1 MARNALMAMN
11 DAHYNVMNMI
21 DINIRATDAHG
32 YLAAGYLECV
42 ADVIISGQM
51 TALTASDPFVV
62 LSLHHFMQYN
72 SYHYWQY
79 VERMLAG
86 EADRSVTTLMGKM
99 GLASLLETAGFDFR
113 GLITYDEYERLLTER
128 RAQPR
133 RYAAVIQVF
142 SGMYRVIHHV
152 AVAWH
157 NTGAEVGGLN
167 FWE

>member
-1 MARNALMAMN
+1 MAMN

-21 DINIRATDAHG
+21 DIHIRATDAHG

-113 GLITYDEYERLLTER
+113 GLITYDGCVGSAPVFTTPGVFKY
-128 RAQPR
+128 
-133 RYAAVIQVF
+133 IQ
-142 SGMYRVIHHV
+142 
-152 AVAWH
+152 AP
-157 NTGAEVGGLN
+157 VGKCSVSK
-167 FWE
+167 